1 MRRNGIDF
9 IWSSIADSVGTVF
22 GGFIGIP
29 LMLIIVMPYCARLL
43 EMGELRFRYYMVP
56 ALVIGPVL
64 AFVTFP
70 IFFGLRD
77 GLSFAAPTLLA
88 CFIAMLLVYI
98 GYVVGAPHVTP
109 EMLSSQYGLSDKK
122 PGIPDHPSNFDK
134 TPVMI
139 KVRVMHT
146 IPAPV
151 AYSSPS
157 NNRMSRSA
165 PPSRTFKAS

>member
-29 LMLIIVMPYCARLL
+29 LMLINVIPYCARLL

-70 IFFGLRD
+70 IF
-77 GLSFAAPTLLA
+77 
-88 CFIAMLLVYI
+88 LVWET
-98 GYVVGAPHVTP
+98 G
-109 EMLSSQYGLSDKK
+109 
-122 PGIPDHPSNFDK
+122 
-134 TPVMI
+134 
-139 KVRVMHT
+139 
-146 IPAPV
+146 
-151 AYSSPS
+151 
-157 NNRMSRSA
+157 
-165 PPSRTFKAS
+165 